1 MPAKDKVNQSL
12 FCNETSLA
20 EQGIN
25 CRQEFCQ
32 CTHTLQVPLMSLVE
46 VILVDEG
53 FAYDANHPLHL
64 HGMPFRVVG
73 MERLNTNVTVEGV
86 SRNIYTNNLAMANS
100 WSRGRMWSSFMRL
113 FYFLKNSQNSRNIN
127 KIIEIILKFGL
138 NKSILYECGP

>member
-1 MPAKDKVNQSL
+1 MPNLPLMPAKDKINQSL

-32 CTHTLQVPLMSLVE
+32 CSHVLQVPLMSLVE
-46 VILVDEG
+46 VIIIDEG

-73 MERLNTNVTVEGV
+73 MERLNANVTVEGV
-86 SRNIYTNNLAMANS
+86 RNNY
-100 WSRGRMWSSFMRL
+100 
-113 FYFLKNSQNSRNIN
+113 
-127 KIIEIILKFGL
+127 
-138 NKSILYECGP
+138 